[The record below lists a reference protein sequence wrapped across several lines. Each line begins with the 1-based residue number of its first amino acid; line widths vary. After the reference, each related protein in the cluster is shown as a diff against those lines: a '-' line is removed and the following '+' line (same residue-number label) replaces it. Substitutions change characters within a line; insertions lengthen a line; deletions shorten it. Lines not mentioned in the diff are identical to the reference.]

1 MKKNNMNREN
11 RKTTVPALQE
21 RTEEADALRT
31 HMKPADFKDEGDA
44 VLLKDVQQVET
55 LDFPQ
60 LQKEPLERPSLQDQ
74 KGDNDR
80 CSSSAEGQ
88 IPEPESPWLRYKEE
102 MVWPSVRERVA
113 LLRQEEQLKDL
124 PKNHKDRTTSD
135 RTTSDRTTSDMDLDL
150 VKVSKEE
157 MVWPSVRER
166 VALLGQEEQL
176 MDLPKKRK
184 DRTTSD
190 RTTSERTHS
199 DMTTSDRTTSERTHS
214 ERTHSDRT
222 TSDRTT
228 SYRTTSDRTH
238 SDMTHSE
245 RTHSDRTT
253 SDRTTSDRTTSDMDL
268 DLVKVSKEEMV
279 WPSVRE
285 RVALLGQEEQLMDLP
300 KKRKDRK
307 TSYRT
312 TSDRTTSDRTT
323 SDRTT
328 SDRTTSDRTTSDRT
342 TSDMDLDL
350 VKVSKEE
357 MVWPSVRERVALLG
371 QEEQLMDLP
380 KKRKDRKTSYRT
392 TSDRTTSDRTHS
404 DMTHSERTHSDRTT
418 SDRTTSYR
426 TTSDRTTSDRTTSDM
441 DLDLVKVS
449 KEEMVWPSVR
459 ERVALLGQE
468 EQLMDLPKK
477 RKDRKT
483 SYRTTS
489 DRTHSDRTTSDRTT
503 SDRTTSDRTTSDMD
517 LDLVKVSSELETA
530 EVAVTEIS
538 RPMEAVDVRKEK
550 QTETNEDPD
559 QPRVKQ
565 VLLSLVPEDLQNPAC
580 TWEQDRTILL
590 GEISRLRAGLDQAH
604 MALENQKHQPSLKA
618 EVIPD
623 ANKDHH
629 QCEDKNSRLLA
640 EAMEEI
646 STITAA
652 LNETRE
658 DLKTQKQEWE
668 KVTSNLLSEQE
679 ETCRLKAALT
689 QVQED
694 LKTQKDK
701 SSLLEET
708 TSKTKTALTQA
719 QEDLKTQKDKSSL
732 LEETTSKTKTALT
745 QAREELETKESQW
758 DAAKF
763 KLVCEHVKERESLQ
777 TAQKQAEEDLRR
789 QWEMDRCCLL
799 AEHQEETIRMQD
811 ALKQAKED
819 LQTHQAEWQQEKASL
834 MESLTAINKSL
845 KEQQEDRAKTTNSFM
860 DRLRSLE
867 TQLEEASRPPKKSF
881 KKRFLQFFRR
891 DARTPSQTSD
901 TLSQDPS
908 TSQSSSHSHQPQQ
921 VQSSLYP

>member
-253 SDRTTSDRTTSDMDL
+253 SDRTTSDRTTSD
-268 DLVKVSKEEMV
+268 
-279 WPSVRE
+279 
-285 RVALLGQEEQLMDLP
+285 
-300 KKRKDRK
+300 
-307 TSYRT
+307 
-312 TSDRTTSDRTT
+312 
-323 SDRTT
+323 RTT

-392 TSDRTTSDRTHS
+392 TSDRTHSDRTHSERTHSERTHSDRTTSDRTTSYRTTSDRTHS

>member
-135 RTTSDRTTSDMDLDL
+135 RTTSDRTTSD
-150 VKVSKEE
+150 
-157 MVWPSVRER
+157 
-166 VALLGQEEQL
+166 
-176 MDLPKKRK
+176 
-184 DRTTSD
+184 
-190 RTTSERTHS
+190 
-199 DMTTSDRTTSERTHS
+199 
-214 ERTHSDRT
+214 
-222 TSDRTT
+222 
-228 SYRTTSDRTH
+228 
-238 SDMTHSE
+238 
-245 RTHSDRTT
+245 
-253 SDRTTSDRTTSDMDL
+253 RTTSDMDL

-307 TSYRT
+307 TS
-312 TSDRTTSDRTT
+312 DRTT
-323 SDRTT
+323 
-328 SDRTTSDRTTSDRT
+328 
-342 TSDMDLDL
+342 
-350 VKVSKEE
+350 
-357 MVWPSVRERVALLG
+357 
-371 QEEQLMDLP
+371 
-380 KKRKDRKTSYRT
+380 
-392 TSDRTTSDRTHS
+392 
-404 DMTHSERTHSDRTT
+404 
-418 SDRTTSYR
+418 
-426 TTSDRTTSDRTTSDM
+426 
-441 DLDLVKVS
+441 
-449 KEEMVWPSVR
+449 
-459 ERVALLGQE
+459 
-468 EQLMDLPKK
+468 
-477 RKDRKT
+477 
-483 SYRTTS
+483 
-489 DRTHSDRTTSDRTT
+489 SDRTTSDRTT

-604 MALENQKHQPSLKA
+604 MALENQKHQASLKA

-652 LNETRE
+652 LNEARE

-732 LEETTSKTKTALT
+732 QEETTPKTKAALH

-758 DAAKF
+758 DVAKF

>member
-253 SDRTTSDRTTSDMDL
+253 SDRTTSDRTTSD
-268 DLVKVSKEEMV
+268 
-279 WPSVRE
+279 
-285 RVALLGQEEQLMDLP
+285 
-300 KKRKDRK
+300 
-307 TSYRT
+307 
-312 TSDRTTSDRTT
+312 
-323 SDRTT
+323 
-328 SDRTTSDRTTSDRT
+328 RTTSDRT

-357 MVWPSVRERVALLG
+357 MVWPSVRERVALLR
-371 QEEQLMDLP
+371 QEEQLKDLP
-380 KKRKDRKTSYRT
+380 KNHKDRT
-392 TSDRTTSDRTHS
+392 TSDRTTSDRT
-404 DMTHSERTHSDRTT
+404 T
-418 SDRTTSYR
+418 SDR

>member
-392 TSDRTTSDRTHS
+392 TSDRTTSD
-404 DMTHSERTHSDRTT
+404 
-418 SDRTTSYR
+418 R

>member
-135 RTTSDRTTSDMDLDL
+135 RTTSDRTTSD
-150 VKVSKEE
+150 
-157 MVWPSVRER
+157 
-166 VALLGQEEQL
+166 
-176 MDLPKKRK
+176 
-184 DRTTSD
+184 
-190 RTTSERTHS
+190 
-199 DMTTSDRTTSERTHS
+199 
-214 ERTHSDRT
+214 
-222 TSDRTT
+222 
-228 SYRTTSDRTH
+228 
-238 SDMTHSE
+238 
-245 RTHSDRTT
+245 
-253 SDRTTSDRTTSDMDL
+253 RTTSDMDL
-268 DLVKVSKEEMV
+268 DLVKF
-279 WPSVRE
+279 
-285 RVALLGQEEQLMDLP
+285 
-300 KKRKDRK
+300 
-307 TSYRT
+307 
-312 TSDRTTSDRTT
+312 
-323 SDRTT
+323 
-328 SDRTTSDRTTSDRT
+328 
-342 TSDMDLDL
+342 
-350 VKVSKEE
+350 
-357 MVWPSVRERVALLG
+357 
-371 QEEQLMDLP
+371 
-380 KKRKDRKTSYRT
+380 
-392 TSDRTTSDRTHS
+392 
-404 DMTHSERTHSDRTT
+404 
-418 SDRTTSYR
+418 
-426 TTSDRTTSDRTTSDM
+426 
-441 DLDLVKVS
+441 
-449 KEEMVWPSVR
+449 
-459 ERVALLGQE
+459 
-468 EQLMDLPKK
+468 
-477 RKDRKT
+477 
-483 SYRTTS
+483 
-489 DRTHSDRTTSDRTT
+489 
-503 SDRTTSDRTTSDMD
+503 
-517 LDLVKVSSELETA
+517 SSELETA

-604 MALENQKHQPSLKA
+604 MALENQKHQASLKA

-732 LEETTSKTKTALT
+732 QEETTPKTKAALH

-763 KLVCEHVKERESLQ
+763 KLVCEHVKERERMQ
-777 TAQKQAEEDLRR
+777 TAQKQAEVDLRR

>member
-392 TSDRTTSDRTHS
+392 TSDRTT
-404 DMTHSERTHSDRTT
+404 
-418 SDRTTSYR
+418 
-426 TTSDRTTSDRTTSDM
+426 
-441 DLDLVKVS
+441 
-449 KEEMVWPSVR
+449 
-459 ERVALLGQE
+459 
-468 EQLMDLPKK
+468 
-477 RKDRKT
+477 
-483 SYRTTS
+483 
-489 DRTHSDRTTSDRTT
+489 SDRTTSDRTT

>member
-135 RTTSDRTTSDMDLDL
+135 RTTSDRTTSD
-150 VKVSKEE
+150 
-157 MVWPSVRER
+157 
-166 VALLGQEEQL
+166 
-176 MDLPKKRK
+176 
-184 DRTTSD
+184 
-190 RTTSERTHS
+190 
-199 DMTTSDRTTSERTHS
+199 
-214 ERTHSDRT
+214 
-222 TSDRTT
+222 
-228 SYRTTSDRTH
+228 
-238 SDMTHSE
+238 
-245 RTHSDRTT
+245 
-253 SDRTTSDRTTSDMDL
+253 RTTSDRTTSDMDL
-268 DLVKVSKEEMV
+268 DLVKF
-279 WPSVRE
+279 
-285 RVALLGQEEQLMDLP
+285 
-300 KKRKDRK
+300 
-307 TSYRT
+307 
-312 TSDRTTSDRTT
+312 
-323 SDRTT
+323 
-328 SDRTTSDRTTSDRT
+328 
-342 TSDMDLDL
+342 
-350 VKVSKEE
+350 
-357 MVWPSVRERVALLG
+357 
-371 QEEQLMDLP
+371 
-380 KKRKDRKTSYRT
+380 
-392 TSDRTTSDRTHS
+392 
-404 DMTHSERTHSDRTT
+404 
-418 SDRTTSYR
+418 
-426 TTSDRTTSDRTTSDM
+426 
-441 DLDLVKVS
+441 
-449 KEEMVWPSVR
+449 
-459 ERVALLGQE
+459 
-468 EQLMDLPKK
+468 
-477 RKDRKT
+477 
-483 SYRTTS
+483 
-489 DRTHSDRTTSDRTT
+489 
-503 SDRTTSDRTTSDMD
+503 
-517 LDLVKVSSELETA
+517 SSELETA

-604 MALENQKHQPSLKA
+604 MALENQKHQASLKA

-732 LEETTSKTKTALT
+732 QEETTPKTKAALH

-763 KLVCEHVKERESLQ
+763 KLVCEHVKERERMQ
-777 TAQKQAEEDLRR
+777 TAQKQAEVDLRR

>member
-135 RTTSDRTTSDMDLDL
+135 RTTSDRTTSDRTTSDMDLDL

-184 DRTTSD
+184 DRK
-190 RTTSERTHS
+190 
-199 DMTTSDRTTSERTHS
+199 
-214 ERTHSDRT
+214 
-222 TSDRTT
+222 
-228 SYRTTSDRTH
+228 
-238 SDMTHSE
+238 
-245 RTHSDRTT
+245 T

-307 TSYRT
+307 TS
-312 TSDRTTSDRTT
+312 DRTT
-323 SDRTT
+323 
-328 SDRTTSDRTTSDRT
+328 
-342 TSDMDLDL
+342 
-350 VKVSKEE
+350 
-357 MVWPSVRERVALLG
+357 
-371 QEEQLMDLP
+371 
-380 KKRKDRKTSYRT
+380 
-392 TSDRTTSDRTHS
+392 
-404 DMTHSERTHSDRTT
+404 
-418 SDRTTSYR
+418 
-426 TTSDRTTSDRTTSDM
+426 
-441 DLDLVKVS
+441 
-449 KEEMVWPSVR
+449 
-459 ERVALLGQE
+459 
-468 EQLMDLPKK
+468 
-477 RKDRKT
+477 
-483 SYRTTS
+483 
-489 DRTHSDRTTSDRTT
+489 SDRTTSDRTT

-604 MALENQKHQPSLKA
+604 MALENQKHQASLKA

-652 LNETRE
+652 LNEARE

-732 LEETTSKTKTALT
+732 QEETTPKTKAALH

-758 DAAKF
+758 DVAKF

>member
-135 RTTSDRTTSDMDLDL
+135 RTTSDRTTSD
-150 VKVSKEE
+150 
-157 MVWPSVRER
+157 
-166 VALLGQEEQL
+166 
-176 MDLPKKRK
+176 
-184 DRTTSD
+184 
-190 RTTSERTHS
+190 
-199 DMTTSDRTTSERTHS
+199 
-214 ERTHSDRT
+214 
-222 TSDRTT
+222 
-228 SYRTTSDRTH
+228 
-238 SDMTHSE
+238 
-245 RTHSDRTT
+245 
-253 SDRTTSDRTTSDMDL
+253 
-268 DLVKVSKEEMV
+268 
-279 WPSVRE
+279 
-285 RVALLGQEEQLMDLP
+285 
-300 KKRKDRK
+300 
-307 TSYRT
+307 
-312 TSDRTTSDRTT
+312 
-323 SDRTT
+323 
-328 SDRTTSDRTTSDRT
+328 
-342 TSDMDLDL
+342 
-350 VKVSKEE
+350 
-357 MVWPSVRERVALLG
+357 
-371 QEEQLMDLP
+371 
-380 KKRKDRKTSYRT
+380 
-392 TSDRTTSDRTHS
+392 
-404 DMTHSERTHSDRTT
+404 
-418 SDRTTSYR
+418 
-426 TTSDRTTSDRTTSDM
+426 
-441 DLDLVKVS
+441 
-449 KEEMVWPSVR
+449 
-459 ERVALLGQE
+459 
-468 EQLMDLPKK
+468 
-477 RKDRKT
+477 
-483 SYRTTS
+483 
-489 DRTHSDRTTSDRTT
+489 RTTSDRTT

-604 MALENQKHQPSLKA
+604 MALENQKHQASLKA

-745 QAREELETKESQW
+745 QAQEDLKTQKDKSSLLEETTSKTKTALHQAREELETKESQW

-763 KLVCEHVKERESLQ
+763 KLVCEHVKERERMQ
-777 TAQKQAEEDLRR
+777 TAQKQAVEDLRR